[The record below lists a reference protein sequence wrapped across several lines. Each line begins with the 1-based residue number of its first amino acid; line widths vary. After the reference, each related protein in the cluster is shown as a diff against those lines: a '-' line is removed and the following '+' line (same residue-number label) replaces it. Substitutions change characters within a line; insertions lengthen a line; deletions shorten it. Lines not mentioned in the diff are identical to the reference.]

1 MTLDVLISGVVLG
14 SLYAIVA
21 LGYTM
26 VYGIIE
32 LINFAHG
39 DVFTLGAFISIP
51 VIQAII
57 SQNGSTP
64 TLGQSIFAI
73 GAAMVVA
80 ALCCAVVGVVIE
92 RVAYRRLR
100 NAPRLAP
107 LITAIGVS
115 LIMENAMAQ
124 WQGGLPVFYPTALQ
138 PSSYTILGTTLTN
151 TQILVI
157 LGALA
162 MMLGLDMFVN
172 RTTIGKAMRA
182 VAQDREAASM
192 MGINV
197 NFIISLTFFV
207 GSALAGAGA
216 VLYGID
222 LGSLGYDSGFTLGLF
237 AFTAAVLGGIGNIR
251 GAMIGGLIIGILQE
265 YVSGLGNGVGTEWY
279 DTAIFSV
286 LVLILVFRPSGILG
300 TNTAEKV

>member
-1 MTLDVLISGVVLG
+1 
-14 SLYAIVA
+14 
-21 LGYTM
+21 

-39 DVFTLGAFISIP
+39 DVFIFGAFISIP
-51 VIQAII
+51 VIDAVINQAT
-57 SQNGSTP
+57 GSP
-64 TLGQSIFAI
+64 TVLQSILAI
-73 GAAMVVA
+73 GLSMMAAA
-80 ALCCAVVGVVIE
+80 TACAILGVFIE

-115 LIMENAMAQ
+115 LILENAMFQ
-124 WQGGLPVFYPTALQ
+124 WQGGLPVFYPVVLLTSNY
-138 PSSYTILGTTLTN
+138 PFLGTVISN
-151 TQILVI
+151 RQIIIMASAV
-157 LGALA
+157 A
-162 MMLGLDMFVN
+162 MMIGLDLFVN
-172 RTTIGKAMRA
+172 RSTVGKAMRA

-192 MGINV
+192 MGINID
-197 NFIISLTFFV
+197 FIISLTFFI

-216 VLYGID
+216 VLFG
-222 LGSLGYDSGFTLGLF
+222 LLEGSIGFDGGFTLGLF

-251 GAMIGGLIIGILQE
+251 GAMIGGLIIGVIQN
-265 YVSGLGNGVGTEWY
+265 YVSFLGSGVGTNWY

-286 LVLILVFRPSGILG
+286 LVLILVFRPAGILG